1 MNEMENQHLD
11 ESLAFGVGAIGN
23 SGDPSNCMIASN
35 GRGGAANT
43 VKSRQ
48 QQPRRSVIGNRM
60 SVDNS
65 NDAQAATTSA
75 PSQLSS
81 TVSSIAQRPRRQVK
95 HKFIKSA
102 NINLVDKSNEQN
114 NARTHDV
121 NEQEQQQ
128 PPDSNHMQILS
139 PDCKVRLVP
148 LIHRLP
154 VNSAKLNWNDVIS
167 QTSSEQ
173 LAISETMV
181 TVSTTT
187 ATEASTLTTPFEY
200 CDNVKDGDDIGNVES
215 IDSTDGAGD
224 ENGAITSSEC
234 EPITSIDKE
243 MKTERHKKLS
253 NSKQA
258 IRRGRQLRQTVCPV
272 EPAECENGTDE
283 IERSAQENN
292 TEYSVLTSGKRHF
305 CYPNISE
312 ILSIHVLIVLCFCF

>member
-1 MNEMENQHLD
+1 MVNEMENQILD
-11 ESLAFGVGAIGN
+11 ETLTFGVEAIGN
-23 SGDPSNCMIASN
+23 NSDPSNFMIASN
-35 GRGGAANT
+35 GRGGAGSGAANT
-43 VKSRQ
+43 VKGRQ
-48 QQPRRSVIGNRM
+48 QQPRRSIIGNKT
-60 SVDNS
+60 STDNLTG
-65 NDAQAATTSA
+65 AQAATISA
-75 PSQLSS
+75 PQLNS

-114 NARTHDV
+114 TVQTHDDV

-128 PPDSNHMQILS
+128 HQQLDEQQQQPLNSLMQILS
-139 PDCKVRLVP
+139 PNSKVRLVP

-154 VNSAKLNWNDVIS
+154 VNTAKLNWNDVIS

-173 LAISETMV
+173 VAISETMA
-181 TVSTTT
+181 TLPTETT
-187 ATEASTLTTPFEY
+187 TTPFEY
-200 CDNVKDGDDIGNVES
+200 CDNVKDGSSGGGS
-215 IDSTDGAGD
+215 SDGAGD
-224 ENGAITSSEC
+224 ENDAIPPSEC

-272 EPAECENGTDE
+272 EPAECDNGTNE
-283 IERSAQENN
+283 IERSVKENN

-305 CYPNISE
+305 CYS
-312 ILSIHVLIVLCFCF
+312 LK